1 MNRHQRI
8 RTETLDQMA
17 HDPIL
22 TGQNVA
28 GDQRLITAILGD
40 QTARVAQIQRE
51 SLQKQA
57 EDVRSLELE
66 AAEHDEAETLRWHR

>member
-51 SLQKQA
+51 SLQRDAADVRQA
-57 EDVRSLELE
+57 EDE
-66 AAEHDEAETLRWHR
+66 AAAQDLAEELTWHR